1 MQDLLQRVKANEIII
16 KTHGE
21 RLLNLENMQNQL
33 AEMNATTRLL
43 AQSMKSVE
51 CKITEIDKRFSEH
64 ELEPAS
70 NWKKL
75 GWSVLMLLLGAVA
88 AVVLSKIGLQP

>member
-16 KTHGE
+16 KTHDE
-21 RLLNLENMQNQL
+21 RLRNLENMQNQL

-51 CKITEIDKRFSEH
+51 NKVIEIDERFSDH

-88 AVVLSKIGLQP
+88 ALVFAKIGLQP

>member
-1 MQDLLQRVKANEIII
+1 MQELLQRVKANETLLE
-16 KTHGE
+16 THDR
-21 RLLNLENMQNQL
+21 RLENLENMQAQL
-33 AEMNATTRLL
+33 AEMNSTTRLL

-88 AVVLSKIGLQP
+88 AIVLSKIGLQP